1 MDYSNLKKLYLENI
15 LLVCI
20 LLFVIIYII
29 FNYSNIINGNLNS
42 NYLVKSILF
51 TGILILIIH
60 LFITWD
66 EENNNDEIIIE
77 KFKLGD
83 QKQQQ
88 NGYSKYK
95 IVNNSLDNKSI
106 TNMAD
111 KLSNQNIFISHKNIG
126 KYGVK
131 F

>member
-60 LFITWD
+60 LFVTWD
-66 EENNNDEIIIE
+66 EENNNEIIIE

-83 QKQQQ
+83 QKQQ